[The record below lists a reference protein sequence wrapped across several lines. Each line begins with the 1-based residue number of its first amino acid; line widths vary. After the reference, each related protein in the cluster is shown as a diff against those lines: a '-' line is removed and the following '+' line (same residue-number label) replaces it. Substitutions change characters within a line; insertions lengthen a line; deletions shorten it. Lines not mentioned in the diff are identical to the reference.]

1 MSNIKELKQ
10 RDKYNINIVE
20 MLDTIVSVKQT
31 KYIDLLLRVLENG
44 ATEDYKTTII
54 KELSTNFN
62 ADVEKLKKFTPLQL
76 CVIYPF
82 ICNSFEDE
90 KENTDEIKKLNR
102 FFEYNE
108 KGLVKNN
115 DLMTYKT
122 SKQILDE
129 VAVIDEKLEEKRLEK
144 EVIKLLDNEDWL
156 VLKPLTF
163 EASCKY
169 GANTTWCT
177 TTKNEP
183 KYFKQYTKDAILI
196 YSMNKKTGYKVAT
209 HYNFKDE
216 ELSFWNEADKKVE
229 SASTKLPNDI
239 ISIIR
244 DECVFNSNKKSNE
257 SIFLSKNGKIKNK
270 IEQAIERESIIDNSY
285 FGDMYG
291 VETEEAPDE
300 PSDEPA
306 LNEYAIPSNSY
317 ITGDIGRG
325 ESIYNNIPPNPYEER
340 RISELLRKF

>member
-10 RDKYNINIVE
+10 RDKYNINIVD

-31 KYIDLLLRVLENG
+31 KYIELLLRILENG
-44 ATEDYKTTII
+44 ATEDYKTSIL
-54 KELSTNFN
+54 KELKRGFN

-90 KENTDEIKKLNR
+90 KDNTDELGKINR

-129 VAVIDEKLEEKRLEK
+129 VAKIDEKLEEKRLEK
-144 EVIKLLDNEDWL
+144 EIVKLFDTDEWL
-156 VLKPLTF
+156 VLKPLTY
-163 EASCKY
+163 EASRKY
-169 GANTTWCT
+169 GATTEWCT
-177 TTKNEP
+177 TNKNEP

-196 YSMNKKTGYKVAT
+196 YSMNKKSGYKVAT

-216 ELSFWNEADKKVE
+216 ELTFWNENDKKID
-229 SASTKLPNDI
+229 SASTKLPIEI
-239 ISIIR
+239 ISLIR
-244 DECVFNSNKKSNE
+244 QECILNSNKKSNE
-257 SIFLSKNGKIKNK
+257 AIFLSKNSKIKNK
-270 IEQAIERESIIDNSY
+270 IENAIERENEID
-285 FGDMYG
+285 DEI
-291 VETEEAPDE
+291 VEEGNDE
-300 PSDEPA
+300 PMAAPVLDALDSYYRPYNYAKPA
-306 LNEYAIPSNSY
+306 PPSTGLGNE
-317 ITGDIGRG
+317 GMF
-325 ESIYNNIPPNPYEER
+325 SIEDYNTIINREGNVYKKL
-340 RISELLRKF
+340 SKF